1 MDTTIGKKIVQFR
14 KVKGLTQ
21 EMLSELTGLNVRTI
35 QRIESGEVDPRLHTL
50 KTIAE
55 ALGVNLEELLPEPT
69 QHELNQLAVLHVTPV
84 AFFFL
89 PVVGNILL
97 PFIFWM
103 MKRED
108 VNGINKHGKE
118 ILNAQLTYSIIAALG
133 FLVFIITMFLPLI
146 APANSWTGVIWS
158 NILWIW
164 LVGVGLS
171 FAVFGVFPAV
181 NAFRVYR
188 GHQPWAYPLKI
199 HFFK

>member
-1 MDTTIGKKIVQFR
+1 MDATIGKKIIQFR

-50 KTIAE
+50 TTIAE

-69 QHELNQLAVLHVTPV
+69 QHERNQLAVLHVTPI
-84 AFFFL
+84 AFFFF
-89 PVVGNILL
+89 PVVGNVLL

-118 ILNAQLTYSIIAALG
+118 ILNAQLTYSILAALA
-133 FLVFIITMFLPLI
+133 FLGLIVSMFLPLI
-146 APANSWTGVIWS
+146 APSNLWTGVFMR
-158 NILWIW
+158 NIFWIW
-164 LVGVGLS
+164 LSGVGLS
-171 FAVFGVFPAV
+171 VGVFGLFPAI
-181 NAFRVYR
+181 NAFRVYH
-188 GHQPWAYPLKI
+188 GHEPWAYPLKI
-199 HFFK
+199 RFFK